1 MIALM
6 VNFLVLLL
14 VTVLLRIPGMD
25 SVMLVGIVVLVEPV
39 MLVGAVKPS

>member
-1 MIALM
+1 MG
-6 VNFLVLLL
+6 NSLVLLP